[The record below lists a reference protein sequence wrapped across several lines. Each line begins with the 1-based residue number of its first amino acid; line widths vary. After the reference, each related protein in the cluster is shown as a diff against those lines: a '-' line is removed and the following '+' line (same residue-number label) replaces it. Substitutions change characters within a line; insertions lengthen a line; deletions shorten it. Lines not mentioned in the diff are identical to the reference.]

1 MHPLP
6 TCAQQVRPRDRA
18 PPRPCFITRRTV
30 RGGSGARVPVSAAG
44 YRPRVSLPRILV
56 LVLAGGAGGR
66 LELLTDDPA
75 KPAVPFAGVYRL
87 IDFPLSNCQH
97 SQIADVWV
105 SVQFHPT
112 SLSDHLANGRPWDLD
127 RTFGGLM
134 MLPPFQG
141 TDRGG
146 WHTGTADSLW
156 RNAELVRDFDARRAR
171 RRQLRRGLQ
180 ARLPRGRRRPPR
192 LRRGGDDGDHRGR
205 RRRRLPLRDR
215 RRSATDDAV
224 TDYAYK
230 PDEPATTTATNE
242 VFVFTPGADA
252 RPAGGARRRRPART
266 GLEDLGNQLLP
277 DQTAGRPGPRAPAAT
292 ATGAT
297 SARCPRTGRRTA
309 TSSTPEPPI
318 DLDDPAW
325 PVHTRGGRHSAARV
339 LAGAEVDGSLLSGGT
354 RVAGTV
360 RGSVL
365 SPGVVV
371 EKGATVVDSVLLPG
385 VRVRVGRDGHP
396 FGARRRRRGG
406 RGGRRGRRRRHRAG
420 RAAGRAWT
428 AGARLAAGAR
438 YPEPEERAEVSSTR

>member
-1 MHPLP
+1 
-6 TCAQQVRPRDRA
+6 
-18 PPRPCFITRRTV
+18 
-30 RGGSGARVPVSAAG
+30 
-44 YRPRVSLPRILV
+44 VSLPRILV

-66 LELLTDDPA
+66 LELLTEDRA

-141 TDRGG
+141 SDRGG

-156 RNAELVRDFDARRAR
+156 RNAELVRQFAADALVVVSSDAVYKLDYREVV
-171 RRQLRRGLQ
+171 
-180 ARLPRGRRRPPR
+180 
-192 LRRGGDDGDHRGR
+192 DGHLASGTEVTMVTTEV
-205 RRRRLPLRDR
+205 
-215 RRSATDDAV
+215 AADDASRYGIVEVGADDRV

-230 PDEPATTTATNE
+230 PDEPRTTTATNE
-242 VFVFTPGADA
+242 VFVFSPGPTLDRLEALADE
-252 RPAGGARRRRPART
+252 AGDD
-266 GLEDLGNQLLP
+266 GLEDLGNRLLP
-277 DQTAGRPGPRAPAAT
+277 EQTKDGMARAYRLPGYWRDVGTVPAYWQAHRDFL
-292 ATGAT
+292 
-297 SARCPRTGRRTA
+297 S
-309 TSSTPEPPI
+309 PEPPI

-339 LAGAEVDGSLLSGGT
+339 LAGAVVDESLVSGGT
-354 RVAGTV
+354 RVAGEV

-385 VRVRVGRDGHP
+385 VRVRSGARVVRAVLDDGVDVGRGATVGGDGDI
-396 FGARRRRRGG
+396 ALV
-406 RGGRRGRRRRHRAG
+406 GRRARVAD
-420 RAAGRAWT
+420 
-428 AGARLAAGAR
+428 GAELAAGAR
-438 YPEPEERAEVSSTR
+438 YPESDEE